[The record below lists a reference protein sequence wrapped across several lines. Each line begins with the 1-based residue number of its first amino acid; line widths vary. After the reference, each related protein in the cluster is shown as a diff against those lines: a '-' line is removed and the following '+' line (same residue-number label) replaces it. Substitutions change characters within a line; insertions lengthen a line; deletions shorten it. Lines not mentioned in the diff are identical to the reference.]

1 MSETQGAQNPIPQL
15 FTEAFRP
22 QDLSQIILLPRVRS
36 EVDKGLVDNLLFA
49 GTPGTG
55 KTTIS
60 RIMGKFGS
68 DPLIINAS
76 MYRGIDIIREKIMA
90 YATASCLFD
99 GADKKKVVILEE
111 CDNLTYDAWSAL
123 RATIEQ
129 FHATVRFIA
138 NCNYIEKIPEP
149 IQSRF
154 NCIFLEPQNNE
165 EETYLV
171 NEYIKRV
178 ALILNACRISYT
190 EPVIR
195 KFVQDSFPDMRTIIK
210 KIQQLYTR
218 GITEIT
224 PETLGSSFDCSSLF
238 QLILGPANPWE
249 NYKQLVANWATKPE
263 EAITQIGKE
272 FPDYLATVAPDK
284 LNKLPL
290 VIVEIAEYS
299 SQLPQAIDKFV
310 VFLALVYKL
319 QMTLQS

>member
-1 MSETQGAQNPIPQL
+1 MADTTAAPNPIPQL

-22 QDLSQIILLPRVRS
+22 KDLSQIIILPRVRQ
-36 EVDKGLVDNLLFA
+36 EVEKGLVDNLLFA

-60 RIMGKFGS
+60 RIMGAFGS

-76 MYRGIDIIREKIMA
+76 MYRGIDIIREKIMS

-111 CDNLTYDAWSAL
+111 CDNLTFDAWSAL

-165 EETYLV
+165 EEEYLV
-171 NEYIKRV
+171 AEYIKRV
-178 ALILNACRISYT
+178 ALILNACKISYT
-190 EPVIR
+190 EDVLV
-195 KFVQDSFPDMRTIIK
+195 KFVKDGFPDMRSLIK

-218 GITEIT
+218 GVTQIT

-238 QLILGPANPWE
+238 NLILSAPNPWE
-249 NYKQLVANWATKPE
+249 NYKQLVANWASKPE
-263 EAITQIGKE
+263 DAIAQLGKE
-272 FPDYLATVAPDK
+272 FPDYLSTVAPQK

-290 VIVEIAEYS
+290 VVIDIAEYS
-299 SQLPQAIDKFV
+299 AQLPSAIDKFV

-319 QMTLQS
+319 QMTLSA